1 MASQAIGSLFV
12 SLGLDT
18 AVFTAGVKKVQGV
31 TGKLQKSFANFG
43 TAATN
48 LGTKLSVVSAG
59 MAAVGLAGA
68 ALVKQTADAAV
79 QIERQAKIANASTE
93 EFQRWSAGAKRA
105 GIDQDKLADILKD
118 VNDRVGDFLQTG
130 GGPMADFFEKVAP
143 KVGVTAEQFKNLSG
157 PDALQLYVDT
167 LQKAGMSQ
175 QDMTFYMEAMAS
187 DATALLPL
195 LLNGGKAMDAYG
207 DAAARSG
214 AVMSEKLIAA
224 SVQFNEKL
232 NVLSERLTGARNQLA
247 EVLLPVINRFLDVLI
262 AKGVPALEKF
272 IGFVEKAI
280 QWFADLPGPVQ
291 EAAGAI
297 AAVLGTGGPILL
309 AIGVLSKAFA
319 ALMTPAVGPIA
330 VFIGIAVIAYQAWQ
344 KWGTEIKAAVGGAID
359 YITGKFD
366 AFVAKLKAI
375 IEWAGKVKTAVAEAL
390 QYAPAGEGGFDPD
403 PYANTPQGQGLI
415 NGGNGVTDLDGSA
428 GADMLTQGTEIGG
441 NLATGIT
448 NGLTTGLQ
456 TAAPQIQAAIN
467 TVPAIARSELGIQS
481 PSRVFMEIGNFI
493 TQGLGLGISQGTPQV
508 QGAMTGVSDAVI
520 GESDSMSSSMN
531 SFASTAQGAFKSVID
546 GSKTVGDAL
555 RELAATWISSIADN
569 MFNAGWNG
577 IMGAI
582 GLPTNANGTRDW
594 RGGLTRVNERGGEIM
609 NLPKGTQIIPNDI
622 SKRMADRSG
631 GGSNVNVQVV
641 PSPMFQVV
649 VREEAANVTRE
660 GISQYDRQMPD
671 RISSITRDGRKR
683 S

>member
-31 TGKLQKSFANFG
+31 TGKLQKSLASFG

-59 MAAVGLAGA
+59 MAAAGLAGA

-79 QIERQAKIANASTE
+79 QIDRQSKIANASATD
-93 EFQRWSAGAKRA
+93 FQKWAAGAKRA
-105 GIDQDKLADILKD
+105 GIDQEKLADILKD

-167 LQKAGMSQ
+167 MERAGLSQ
-175 QDMTFYMEAMAS
+175 QEMTFYMEAMAG

-195 LLNGGKAMDAYG
+195 LQNGGKAMDAYG

-214 AVMSEKLIAA
+214 AVMSDSLIAA

-232 NVLSERLTGARNQLA
+232 NTLSERLVGARNQLA
-247 EVLLPVINRFLDVLI
+247 EALLPVINSFLDVLI
-262 AKGVPALEKF
+262 TQGVPALEKF
-272 IGFVEKAI
+272 IGFVGQAI
-280 QWFADLPGPVQ
+280 EWFGQLPGPVQ
-291 EAAGAI
+291 DAAAAI
-297 AAVLGTGGPILL
+297 ALALGTGGPILR
-309 AIGVLSKAFA
+309 
-319 ALMTPAVGPIA
+319 AVGAVSVAISGLLAATGPIGL
-330 VFIGIAVIAYQAWQ
+330 FILAATSLAAAWAI
-344 KWGTEIKAAVGGAID
+344 WGDDIKAIFGSAVDWITQKYNSLQQGWAQLQTDMTNAVTSAVETVKAKFNELMEWFRALPAKMLEIGGQI
-359 YITGKFD
+359 
-366 AFVAKLKAI
+366 V
-375 IEWAGKVKTAVAEAL
+375 
-390 QYAPAGEGGFDPD
+390 
-403 PYANTPQGQGLI
+403 QGLI
-415 NGGNGVTDLDGSA
+415 DGIMA
-428 GADMLTQGTEIGG
+428 KWEELKAQVYG
-441 NLATGIT
+441 LAES
-448 NGLTTGLQ
+448 L
-456 TAAPQIQAAIN
+456 PQW
-467 TVPAIARSELGIQS
+467 ARDALGIQS

-508 QGAMTGVSDAVI
+508 QAAMTGVSDAVI

-577 IMGAI
+577 LMGAI

-609 NLPKGTQIIPNDI
+609 NLPNGTQIIPNDI

-631 GGSNVNVQVV
+631 GGAVAINVNVAGARGNAEIEEMVA
-641 PSPMFQVV
+641 SG
-649 VREEAANVTRE
+649 VRQ

-683 S
+683 H

>member
-79 QIERQAKIANASTE
+79 QIDRQSKIANTSTDA
-93 EFQRWSAGAKRA
+93 FQRWSAGAKRA

-167 LQKAGMSQ
+167 MERAGLSQ

-195 LLNGGKAMDAYG
+195 LLNNGKAMREYG
-207 DAAARSG
+207 NAAASSG

-262 AKGVPALEKF
+262 AQGVPALEKF
-272 IGFVEKAI
+272 IGFVEQAI
-280 QWFADLPGPVQ
+280 QWFGELPGPVQ

-297 AAVLGTGGPILL
+297 ALALGTGGPILL
-309 AIGVLSKAFA
+309 AVGAVSTAISALIA
-319 ALMTPAVGPIA
+319 ATGPVGLFIAAAATLGAAWAV
-330 VFIGIAVIAYQAWQ
+330 
-344 KWGTEIKAAVGGAID
+344 WGDDIKAAVGGAID

-493 TQGLGLGISQGTPQV
+493 TQGLGLGISQGTPGV
-508 QGAMTGVSDAVI
+508 QTAMTGVSDAVI

-546 GSKTVGDAL
+546 GSKAVGDAL

-569 MFNAGWNG
+569 MFNAGWSALT
-577 IMGAI
+577 GAI
-582 GLPTNANGTRDW
+582 GIGANANGTRDW

-641 PSPMFQVV
+641 PSPMFEVV